1 MTEKYTEK
9 KNVASSFDNSL
20 DAKFQ
25 KIKELIV
32 QKKYG
37 CKPCEAIMLLEAERM
52 EQHEMNIIAKKKQ
65 KLEEKLKMIERI
77 LDDINKNLLD
87 AKDPTQEYYV
97 DGTPLKYK
105 TETIEY
111 RLTRVWRKKHENQTH
126 WRTRNTWVYGKTS
139 SRSDKLYVDPE
150 GSFHLI

>member
-9 KNVASSFDNSL
+9 KNVASSFSL
-20 DAKFQ
+20 DTEFQ
-25 KIKELIV
+25 EIKELIV

-37 CKPCEAIMLLEAERM
+37 CKPCDAKMLL
-52 EQHEMNIIAKKKQ
+52 HEMNIKSKKKQ